1 MGMAGPTLTDYLI
14 SFFTHIDIIDA
25 LSWLLF
31 TQSTFRFVGAIVAG
45 AVVDRSVMRVLI
57 SLLTIN
63 ATGFIFPFTQSLF
76 RFVGASFQT

>member
-14 SFFTHIDIIDA
+14 SFFTNIDIIDA

-45 AVVDRSVMRVLI
+45 TIVDRYYRFLI
-57 SLLTIN
+57 SFLTIDS
-63 ATGFIFPFTQSLF
+63 TGFKNISTLILFTF
-76 RFVGASFQT
+76 ARI